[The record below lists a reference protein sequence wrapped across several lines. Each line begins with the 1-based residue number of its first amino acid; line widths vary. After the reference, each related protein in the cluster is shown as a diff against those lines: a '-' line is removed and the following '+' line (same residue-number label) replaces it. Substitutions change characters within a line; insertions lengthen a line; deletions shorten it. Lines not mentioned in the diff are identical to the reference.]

1 MVVTDIQNAFN
12 TMARK
17 YIVDGVLEFCPSLL
31 PYVASQ
37 YRKPSKLFYKV
48 DGENK
53 SRVIESSTGVR
64 QARPCRPCCSTWRSC
79 WWYAVL
85 REEAGADADIV
96 MLHDDLT
103 IVGKQNAVAKTLRKL
118 FEVLPGAGMKMN
130 ASKRKAYITEPNEAG
145 DISKKASVDRVDAAA
160 FGKYN
165 FVLFDTDA
173 AYEQPRSPATQQ
185 MVRIPLVEGVKV
197 SGAAIGTVSY
207 VKNELR
213 KVVVEAQ
220 AQADAIMDY
229 SRRELQC
236 ASLVHRACLPTK
248 PIHLLRALPPT
259 QTLEFAKEFNN
270 LLLTSF
276 KRMLKLDSHSR
287 RVPRDERA
295 EEVLDYQ
302 LLAPPMDGGWGLFDS
317 EAAAD
322 ICHVSSHCLTAPLI
336 AAVPS
341 LRDFYSNFDKIS
353 ADTK

>member
-1 MVVTDIQNAFN
+1 
-12 TMARK
+12 
-17 YIVDGVLEFCPSLL
+17 
-31 PYVASQ
+31 
-37 YRKPSKLFYKV
+37 
-48 DGENK
+48 
-53 SRVIESSTGVR
+53 
-64 QARPCRPCCSTWRSC
+64 
-79 WWYAVL
+79 L
-85 REEAGADADIV
+85 REEAGADADKV
-96 MLHDDLT
+96 MLHDDLM

-118 FEVLPGAGMKMN
+118 FEVLPEAGMKMN
-130 ASKRKAYITEPNEAG
+130 ASKCKAYITEPNETG

-165 FVLFDTDA
+165 FVLFDPDV
-173 AYEQPRSPATQQ
+173 AYEQPRSPTTQQ
-185 MVRIPLVEGVKV
+185 MVRIPLVEVVKV

-248 PIHLLRALPPT
+248 PIHLLLRALPPT
-259 QTLEFAKEFNN
+259 QTLEFAREFNN

-336 AAVPS
+336 AAVP
-341 LRDFYSNFDKIS
+341 LLHDFYTNFDKIS
-353 ADTK
+353 ADTPASYPTQGLWQLRQRRRCARCTRGSRST